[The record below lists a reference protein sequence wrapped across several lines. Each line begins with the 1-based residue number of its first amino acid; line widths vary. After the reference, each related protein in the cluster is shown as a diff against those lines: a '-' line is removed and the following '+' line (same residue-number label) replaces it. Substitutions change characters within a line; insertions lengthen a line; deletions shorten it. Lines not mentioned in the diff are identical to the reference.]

1 MFLQLLHQTAFL
13 WVGLLIGFGLG
24 AWVAWRVL
32 RSEIYEYVKAARKDQ
47 ETIHELLLEKK

>member
-1 MFLQLLHQTAFL
+1 MFLNFIHQTTLL

-24 AWVAWRVL
+24 AWTTWRVM

-47 ETIHELLLEKK
+47 DNIRELILRQK

>member
-1 MFLQLLHQTAFL
+1 MFLNFIHQTALL

-24 AWVAWRVL
+24 AWITWRVL

-47 ETIHELLLEKK
+47 DTIRELLLGQK